1 MPRLRPSSRQ
11 DVHNIGRIPE
21 EEVAHFITSHLQLLK
36 FSSQVIR
43 EAEDELAEE
52 EEEARRRRRNEERSL
67 SCSGPEDLSDV
78 ELDLIGDFMVKE
90 SLDVAAGRL
99 SASPRP
105 PLSSRHSMVFRSI
118 YCQVCL

>member
-1 MPRLRPSSRQ
+1 MHQNEAFPTFL
-11 DVHNIGRIPE
+11 
-21 EEVAHFITSHLQLLK
+21 FLC
-36 FSSQVIR
+36 QVLR
-43 EAEDELAEE
+43 EAEEELAEE
-52 EEEARRRRRNEERSL
+52 EGERRRQESFSRSGREDRR

-105 PLSSRHSMVFRSI
+105 RFTSNHSMVFLVKT
-118 YCQVCL
+118 YFGK

>member
-1 MPRLRPSSRQ
+1 MHQNETFP
-11 DVHNIGRIPE
+11 
-21 EEVAHFITSHLQLLK
+21 TSLFLC
-36 FSSQVIR
+36 QVLR
-43 EAEDELAEE
+43 EAEEELVEE
-52 EEEARRRRRNEERSL
+52 EEEEERRRQESLSRSGREDRR

-105 PLSSRHSMVFRSI
+105 RFTSHHSMVFLVKT
-118 YCQVCL
+118 YFGK

>member
-1 MPRLRPSSRQ
+1 MILKYKKNLTSY
-11 DVHNIGRIPE
+11 
-21 EEVAHFITSHLQLLK
+21 FIKMRHSLL
-36 FSSQVIR
+36 FLFLCQVLR
-43 EAEDELAEE
+43 EAEEELAEE
-52 EEEARRRRRNEERSL
+52 EEERRRQESLSRSGREDRR

-105 PLSSRHSMVFRSI
+105 RFTSHHSMVFLVKT
-118 YCQVCL
+118 YFGK

>member
-1 MPRLRPSSRQ
+1 ML
-11 DVHNIGRIPE
+11 
-21 EEVAHFITSHLQLLK
+21 
-36 FSSQVIR
+36 R
-43 EAEDELAEE
+43 EAEEELAEE
-52 EEEARRRRRNEERSL
+52 EEERRRQESLSRSGREDRG

-105 PLSSRHSMVFRSI
+105 RFTSHHSMVFLVKT
-118 YCQVCL
+118 YFGK